1 MFPSREGVGWPGSLG
16 FLDGCKLLHLEWMG
30 SGALLYS
37 TGHCVSLGHFAVQ
50 QNLKKHCE
58 SGVLINKKGWKE
70 ERKFTPGLVPAC
82 LQEVAQS
89 STPGSIY

>member
-1 MFPSREGVGWPGSLG
+1 MILSTKQKQTTATESRLVFPSGEGVGWTGSSG
-16 FLDGCKLLHLEWMG
+16 FLDRYKLLHLEWMG

-58 SGVLINKKGWKE
+58 STIL
-70 ERKFTPGLVPAC
+70 
-82 LQEVAQS
+82 
-89 STPGSIY
+89 